1 MPQVGPA
8 EILVIFVIAL
18 LVFGP
23 QRLPELAKQAGRAF
37 RELKKVQ
44 EDFRAELS
52 EAFDSDP
59 SPSAEEPPALGPAES
74 SPDPDPDP
82 DTEADPNHS

>member
-59 SPSAEEPPALGPAES
+59 SPEAEEPPEVGSGGS
-74 SPDPDPDP
+74 SPDPGP
-82 DTEADPNHS
+82 EADPNHS

>member
-59 SPSAEEPPALGPAES
+59 SPSAEEPPAVGSAES
-74 SPDPDPDP
+74 SPDPDPDS
-82 DTEADPNHS
+82 DSEADPKHS

>member
-23 QRLPELAKQAGRAF
+23 QRLPEVGKQVGRAF

-44 EDFRAELS
+44 ADFRTELS
-52 EAFDSDP
+52 EAFNTD
-59 SPSAEEPPALGPAES
+59 AEPPVPGSPPAPES
-74 SPDPDPDP
+74 TDSSREEDKDPD
-82 DTEADPNHS
+82 HL